1 MVKNV
6 GISNNV
12 RWAGIV
18 TLIVALLKSGNGRSE
33 RGGEG
38 EGEKDKRREIERK
51 GGKKRV
57 REWERLLLLVAIS

>member
-18 TLIVALLKSGNGRSE
+18 TLIVALLKSGYGGSERE

-38 EGEKDKRREIERK
+38 EKKRMRERGRERRRE
-51 GGKKRV
+51 
-57 REWERLLLLVAIS
+57 